1 MRDQPLHKCFYV
13 SYWGVV
19 AQSAYKIASTF
30 EFPFEMKWLKI
41 QFWIFDGPI
50 QQIKRLL
57 HFMNENKCMYV
68 QARFKSSWLWNDK
81 AFSWKP
87 GTLLFIIILQSPFI
101 PWSEKSCQQ
110 TFAKFL
116 CCPENASTR
125 LPCWKRPIP
134 LLQLTSLKSLRL
146 RKLLDWSCLSL
157 LSLTGPFWVLLALLG
172 PYWALHCLALALL
185 GLT

>member
-1 MRDQPLHKCFYV
+1 MLCALWEICPFINVFMCHIEALWLNLRTRY
-13 SYWGVV
+13 
-19 AQSAYKIASTF
+19 ASTF

-101 PWSEKSCQQ
+101 PRSEIELPSQR
-110 TFAKFL
+110 TFRRFY
-116 CCPENASTR
+116 NARWT
-125 LPCWKRPIP
+125 P
-134 LLQLTSLKSLRL
+134 
-146 RKLLDWSCLSL
+146 
-157 LSLTGPFWVLLALLG
+157 
-172 PYWALHCLALALL
+172 LL
-185 GLT
+185 GLLVKSAHYLFHN